1 MSIDAWLFFNSTPER
16 NRRILYSLLKAFG
29 TPDRILGL
37 TVNEL
42 TRIQGVTPHFAG
54 LLLKQPEVFDIQ
66 AEKDSIARN
75 KAILLPITHPDY
87 PKNLRTISDP
97 PILLYL
103 KGALISE
110 DEFGIAVVG
119 SRLNSFYG
127 KTACRTIVEKLAKS
141 GITIT
146 SGMAR
151 GIDTLAHTYALGFGG
166 RTIAVLGNG
175 LDICYP
181 DENAELMEQIAQKG
195 AVLSEYPMNTPPQAK
210 NFPERNAV
218 IAGLSLGVVVIEA
231 AEKSGSLI
239 TARAGLEE
247 NRAVYAVPGD
257 IFEPSAQGTNALI
270 REGAQLV
277 RSGEDIL
284 EDLSLMLQGMIQ
296 TSSSDSIRARA
307 TNPVSDKEKTP

>member
-1 MSIDAWLFFNSTPER
+1 
-16 NRRILYSLLKAFG
+16 
-29 TPDRILGL
+29 
-37 TVNEL
+37 
-42 TRIQGVTPHFAG
+42 
-54 LLLKQPEVFDIQ
+54 
-66 AEKDSIARN
+66 
-75 KAILLPITHPDY
+75 
-87 PKNLRTISDP
+87 
-97 PILLYL
+97 
-103 KGALISE
+103 
-110 DEFGIAVVG
+110 
-119 SRLNSFYG
+119 
-127 KTACRTIVEKLAKS
+127 
-141 GITIT
+141 
-146 SGMAR
+146 
-151 GIDTLAHTYALGFGG
+151 
-166 RTIAVLGNG
+166 
-175 LDICYP
+175 
-181 DENAELMEQIAQKG
+181 MEQIAQKG